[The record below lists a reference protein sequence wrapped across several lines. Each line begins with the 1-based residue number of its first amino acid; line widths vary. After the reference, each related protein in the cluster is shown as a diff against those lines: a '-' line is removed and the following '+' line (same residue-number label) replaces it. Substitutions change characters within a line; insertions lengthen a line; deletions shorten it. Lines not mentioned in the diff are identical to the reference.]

1 MRYGLGLFVVS
12 QILIHSDVVQLPQ
25 SVEDVVSTDMLGW
38 ICFAVAALIIIVTVA
53 RTDTDRYSDS
63 YNDY

>member
-1 MRYGLGLFVVS
+1 MR
-12 QILIHSDVVQLPQ
+12 SDSKWAPVKKLPQ

-53 RTDTDRYSDS
+53 RTDTDRYSDP